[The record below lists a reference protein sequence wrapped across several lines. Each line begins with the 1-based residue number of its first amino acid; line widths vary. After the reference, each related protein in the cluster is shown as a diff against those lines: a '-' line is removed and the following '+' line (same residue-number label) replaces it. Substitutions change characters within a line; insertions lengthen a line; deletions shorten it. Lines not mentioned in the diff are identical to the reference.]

1 MNLESRMKRIGT
13 HGARSTRILV
23 LGVATTV
30 AALGLVGVAP
40 SAWAAVDG
48 DWAYQVS
55 GDSATITAWAGNCN
69 DHPTLWAGT
78 PPCAVIAANGTLII
92 PATLG
97 GKPVT
102 AIANGAIQAS
112 NPNGGTGALGLFIPS
127 TVTSIGQYALT
138 NFNSLTT
145 LSLPSGLTSIGSNA
159 LTNMGTYASPRP
171 VVTIPASV
179 TTIGGSAF
187 DGTRVD
193 ATPALPN
200 LRSVGQYVFRDV
212 RDDSLGTTIANLAS
226 IEYIGPQAF
235 SGLGLTQLTLG
246 SGLTNMDTVSWGSG
260 GQFRDN
266 QIASIVIPGS
276 VRSIP
281 QYAFYNNP
289 LTSVQVNSGVTAIG
303 DYAFSKS
310 IATNAITSLS
320 IPSTITTI
328 GQHAFNGSLA
338 NSITTLVL
346 PTGLRTIGQYAFANN
361 NLETI
366 SIPASVRTIGASAF
380 AKMGPQTI
388 TYVAPVFTGLTP
400 SNAAAGSSYTTTFGA
415 SGAALA
421 VKAGDTLPDGLTLN
435 SDTGVLSGTPT
446 TAGTYTFRLVAT
458 NADPVSTSNASN
470 PSDSS
475 PYTSSLVTLTVNGAS
490 PSPSPSP
497 SPSNDSGGGG
507 GGNES
512 ATPTP
517 TPTPTSTPT
526 PTPTPTPTA
535 SVEPTP
541 TPTATSSASASPS
554 VSPPAGVELL
564 SGAERES
571 AQVVAV
577 SAPLSTS
584 VANAPEV
591 TVAAGTAVAPVV
603 SGLPPSTPLQAG
615 MSVSPLTRAKTSFVP
630 IGKTRSTANG
640 RAKVPAFKASRAG
653 LYTIRL
659 STPAGKAFYLKVR
672 VAGKKGSSSTA
683 SSSKTP
689 GKTSR

>member
-13 HGARSTRILV
+13 HGARSTRVLV

-48 DWAYQVS
+48 DWAYEVS
-55 GDSATITAWAGNCN
+55 GDRATITAWSGNC
-69 DHPTLWAGT
+69 DRSLWPAPT
-78 PPCAVIAANGTLII
+78 PCAVIASGGTLTI

-102 AIANGAIQAS
+102 AIGDNAIQAS
-112 NPNGGTGALGLFIPS
+112 VPNGGTGAQVLVIPS
-127 TVTSIGQYALT
+127 TVTSIGDNALT
-138 NFNSLTT
+138 NFYAVTAPA
-145 LSLPSGLTSIGSNA
+145 LPANLQSIGEA
-159 LTNMGTYASPRP
+159 GLKYLGWEASHPL
-171 VVTIPASV
+171 VVLPASV
-179 TTIGGSAF
+179 TQLGEGALQ
-187 DGTRVD
+187 RVNVD
-193 ATPALPN
+193 ARAALPN
-200 LRSVGQYVFRDV
+200 LTSVGAYVFKDTYNR
-212 RDDSLGTTIANLAS
+212 SAGTTVVNLS
-226 IEYIGPQAF
+226 NI
-235 SGLGLTQLTLG
+235 LTLG
-246 SGLTNMDTVSWGSG
+246 EWAFKQTGITSLTLGNGLTDMYDGDLG
-260 GQFRDN
+260 GTFRDN
-266 QIASIVIPGS
+266 QITSIVIPGS

-289 LTSVQVNSGVTAIG
+289 LTSVVMNNGVGAIG

-310 IATNAITSLS
+310 VATNAITSLS

-328 GQHAFNGSLA
+328 GQHAFNGSLS
-338 NSITTLVL
+338 NSITSLTL
-346 PTGLRTIGQYAFANN
+346 PAGLTEIGTYAFANN

-388 TYVAPVFTGLTP
+388 TYVAPVFTGLAPLDAT
-400 SNAAAGSSYTTTFGA
+400 AGSSYTTTFGA

-421 VKAGDTLPDGLTLN
+421 VKAGDTLPDGLILDAN
-435 SDTGVLSGTPT
+435 TGVLSGTPT
-446 TAGTYTFRLVAT
+446 TAGTYNFRLVAT
-458 NADPVSTSNASN
+458 NADPASTTNASS

-475 PYTSSLVTLTVNGAS
+475 PYTSSLVTLTINGAS
-490 PSPSPSP
+490 SSP
-497 SPSNDSGGGG
+497 SPSNDSGG

-526 PTPTPTPTA
+526 PTPTA
-535 SVEPTP
+535 SLEPTP
-541 TPTATSSASASPS
+541 TPTETSSASASPS
-554 VSPPAGVELL
+554 VSPLAGVELL
-564 SGAERES
+564 SGAERAS
-571 AQVVAV
+571 AQVVTV
-577 SAPLSTS
+577 TAPVSTS
-584 VANAPEV
+584 VATAPEV
-591 TVAAGTAVAPVV
+591 TVTTGTAVAPVV

-615 MSVSPLTRAKTSFVP
+615 MSLSPLTRAKTSFVS

-672 VAGKKGSSSTA
+672 VAAKKASSSSA
-683 SSSKTP
+683 SSSKVP
-689 GKTSR
+689 GRTSR